1 MKNNLSVKSIA
12 IAYAQRVRRRT
23 IATTIILDRGWWRD
37 FLCSPYHSP
46 VTYLRHRHGITL
58 LSRMGWNYVYKIR
71 KVRQKIMKIT
81 ANSLILY

>member
-46 VTYLRHRHGITL
+46 VTYLRDRHGITWKKYYPAW
-58 LSRMGWNYVYKIR
+58 GG
-71 KVRQKIMKIT
+71 IMYTKFGK
-81 ANSLILY
+81 